1 MFSRGC
7 RIAGFTHKISGL
19 THVANIDCGDGKE
32 TIEQLFCGK
41 APGPDAIP
49 AEVYAS
55 GGPSMLMTLTKLF
68 QSMWNAEQIPQK
80 LKDANLVHIY
90 KRKGNRQVC
99 DNHCRISSLLER
111 FFLVYYLTV
120 YFYTCSKV
128 FYLRASVASEQEKEL
143 LTWFL

>member
-1 MFSRGC
+1 MFSSGC
-7 RIAGFTHKISGL
+7 GIAGF

-32 TIEQLFCGK
+32 TIKQLFCGK

-90 KRKGNRQVC
+90 KRKGNRQMC
-99 DNHCRISSLLER
+99 DNHRRISLL
-111 FFLVYYLTV
+111 FIAGKILSHV
-120 YFYTCSKV
+120 
-128 FYLRASVASEQEKEL
+128 L
-143 LTWFL
+143 LNRLLLHLQQGLLPES